1 MKLSNWGG
9 FFLND
14 ITTSRFALLQ
24 TYGIFYQVFSVFF
37 VVAYLEP
44 LIVIKLGECHHR
56 VSCSN
61 VFGQLVFHG
70 KFESCHPQNFVT
82 MQFPVQSFW
91 GLAIDSITFT
101 NIFAK
106 PMRFFL
112 DWFAFW
118 FSSSQQ
124 DCGLFIAI
132 HRRNPTLKFLEPLAA
147 EHGMIFT
154 LQKGHLVWFKG
165 VVGGRDVSFLVLQ
178 NGPPKSFSGELSQRF
193 WADLLFVEWCRSSN
207 HGLLKGFN
215 IHFRVSLTEP
225 RIKLPDAWWPVI
237 RLS

>member
-1 MKLSNWGG
+1 MAFFIRFFCRCISGATHRHQVGWMSSSSKLQQCFWSACFSWQIWVMSPPKFCNNAVSSAI
-9 FFLND
+9 FLGAGYWFNNLHKH
-14 ITTSRFALLQ
+14 ICKAHE
-24 TYGIFYQVFSVFF
+24 I
-37 VVAYLEP
+37 
-44 LIVIKLGECHHR
+44 
-56 VSCSN
+56 
-61 VFGQLVFHG
+61 
-70 KFESCHPQNFVT
+70 
-82 MQFPVQSFW
+82 
-91 GLAIDSITFT
+91 
-101 NIFAK
+101 
-106 PMRFFL
+106 FL

-154 LQKGHLVWFKG
+154 LQKGHLVRFKG
-165 VVGGRDVSFLVLQ
+165 VVGGGRDVSFLVLQ

-207 HGLLKGFN
+207 HGLLKGFT